1 MADTAPS
8 CKTYLSL
15 GYTTLEIQSKKPS
28 NPSFQ
33 PTIQQDT
40 LHWVS
45 GMVCYPIYP
54 QVTITRLSTKCPRC
68 CCCCFTSPP
77 PLPPADWAACLP
89 ARSAGPEVV
98 TQQLVP
104 RTAHLAVLPS
114 HTSVPEGAQQGRGK
128 SSLLPA
134 TCRPTSCC
142 PLLISCL
149 HGLTSV
155 GGKGRRTRAP
165 PSQVETLPGAHK
177 SGSLPSQHTHAPNTF
192 WVMSIPGIMAI
203 AAITNSRVGNY
214 TLQAYS
220 HKSGEVAELESQIE
234 ISRPV
239 LGFELHDGWTIC
251 HPRAMR
257 LVADNGTVVNHDPAG
272 DHIERRGV
280 TTT

>member
-1 MADTAPS
+1 MADAAPS
-8 CKTYLSL
+8 CKTYLSP
-15 GYTTLEIQSKKPS
+15 GYTTYSIQGAPQYAFNQKYVEKPCICLW
-28 NPSFQ
+28 NGVLPNY
-33 PTIQQDT
+33 
-40 LHWVS
+40 LH
-45 GMVCYPIYP
+45 
-54 QVTITRLSTKCPRC
+54 VTITCFSSKCPG
-68 CCCCFTSPP
+68 CCCFTSPP

-142 PLLISCL
+142 PLLISYL

-177 SGSLPSQHTHAPNTF
+177 SGNLPSQHTRTQHLLGHVNT
-192 WVMSIPGIMAI
+192 GH
-203 AAITNSRVGNY
+203 NGNCRY
-214 TLQAYS
+214 YQQAC
-220 HKSGEVAELESQIE
+220 
-234 ISRPV
+234 
-239 LGFELHDGWTIC
+239 W
-251 HPRAMR
+251 
-257 LVADNGTVVNHDPAG
+257 
-272 DHIERRGV
+272 
-280 TTT
+280 